1 MSLSLHSRRDRRGR
15 QRPAL
20 RRRQLGPVLVLATLV
35 VAGAGLLVSSRLA
48 GARTHLLLAGS
59 DLQASRHALSQRD
72 AAAARDR
79 LGRAAAHLRSAQAK
93 ATTAPL
99 GLLGRFPVAGSPVRA
114 AADAARGGL
123 AAVAAGS
130 AIVDAS
136 SSFPTSASAAVDGH
150 DLSAFHGAAVRS
162 QQAVAV
168 ARRHLLR
175 ARATLS
181 GPAGAVLPLVSA
193 PARAMRDEIDR
204 GVRELDGA
212 GRGLTLLADLTGPTT
227 EARLLLLAQD
237 SLELRPTGGYIG
249 SYGVLHFSRG
259 TVTLEKYE
267 ATEDLPAPTP
277 PATPP
282 PELARYLPRHWGLSN
297 ANWWPDF
304 PTSAAAAGELFRRQG
319 GGDIHGVLALTE
331 LASARLV
338 GALGF
343 VKLPSYPEPVVE
355 EGFEERIVRELEL
368 KRPLDQPRKKFLVE
382 LATAMIDRLF
392 DLPADKLPAVTGA
405 FRRSIAAGDIQLWFA
420 DPAWQRQLAGTV
432 MAGALPRTEADFLM
446 VVDSNMVASKANLD
460 LRKDVHYKVER
471 VSGGRFVGHV
481 RVELR
486 NEGRKTPINPFYGSH
501 LRVYAPAGARLL
513 GADGAQTAQPAADG
527 PFEVFSQQIVVDPEA
542 NGVATFDYELPERV
556 AADGRYELTWVRQPG
571 TPHDRLR
578 VDVAG
583 ASAQSDPAKR
593 SLVVERTMAR

>member
-1 MSLSLHSRRDRRGR
+1 M
-15 QRPAL
+15 
-20 RRRQLGPVLVLATLV
+20 LATLV
-35 VAGAGLLVSSRLA
+35 VAGVGLLVSSRLA
-48 GARTHLLLAGS
+48 GARTDLLLARS
-59 DLQASRHALSQRD
+59 DLQASRRALSQRD
-72 AAAARDR
+72 DATARER
-79 LGRAAAHLRSAQAK
+79 LGRATARLRSAHAK
-93 ATTAPL
+93 ATAGPV
-99 GLLGRFPVAGSPVRA
+99 GLLGNIPLAGSPVRA

-123 AAVAAGS
+123 AAVAAGE
-130 AIVDAS
+130 AVVDAS

-150 DLSAFHGAAVRS
+150 DLAAFHAAAVRS
-162 QQAVAV
+162 QEAVSGAGH
-168 ARRHLLR
+168 HLAR
-175 ARATLS
+175 ARAALS

-204 GVRELDGA
+204 GMRELDGA

-259 TVTLEKYE
+259 TVALEKYE
-267 ATEDLPAPTP
+267 ATEDLPAPAP
-277 PATPP
+277 PANPP
-282 PELARYLPRHWGLSN
+282 PDLARYLPRQWGLSN

-319 GGDIHGVLALTE
+319 GGDIDGVLALTE

-338 GALGF
+338 GALGSL
-343 VKLPSYPEPVVE
+343 KLPSYAEPVVE
-355 EGFEERIVRELEL
+355 EGFGRRIVHEVEL

-382 LATAMIDRLF
+382 LSTAMFDRLF

-405 FRRSIAAGDIQLWFA
+405 FRHSIAAGDIQLWFA

-432 MAGALPRTEADFLM
+432 VAGALPRTDADFLM

-460 LRKDVHYKVER
+460 LRKEVHYKVER
-471 VSGGRFVGHV
+471 VSGGRLVGHV

-486 NEGRKTPINPFYGSH
+486 NEGRKTPINPFYGSY

-513 GADGAQTAQPAADG
+513 GADDPQTAQRAVDG
-527 PFEVFSQQIVVDPEA
+527 PFEVFSEQIVVDPEG
-542 NGVATFDYELPERV
+542 NGVATFDYELPARV
-556 AADGRYELTWVRQPG
+556 AAGGRYELTWVRQPG

-583 ASAQSDPAKR
+583 ASAQSDPARR
-593 SLVVERTMAR
+593 SLVVQRTLAR